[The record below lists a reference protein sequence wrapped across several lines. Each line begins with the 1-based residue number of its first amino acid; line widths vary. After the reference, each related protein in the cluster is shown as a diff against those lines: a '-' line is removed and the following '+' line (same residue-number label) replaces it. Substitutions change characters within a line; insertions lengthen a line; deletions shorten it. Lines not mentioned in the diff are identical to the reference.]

1 MPSAIVRAMYELK
14 ERRDA
19 GELVHLILDEVAQK
33 HDVSVEALRDVAEKS
48 WGSPLETDHERH
60 AARFEFLQNEADIR
74 RQASQLA
81 KAIYETNLP
90 HIREWKFWSINWER
104 EIADAIKEAGINN
117 PALAEAARDQF
128 MTDASRYEK
137 ILEPVRNQNA

>member
-1 MPSAIVRAMYELK
+1 MYELK

-19 GELVHLILDEVAQK
+19 VELVHIILPEVAEN
-33 HDVSVEALRDVAEKS
+33 HGVPVEALRDVAEKS
-48 WGSPLETDHERH
+48 WGSPLETDRERH
-60 AARFEFLQNEADIR
+60 AAHFEFVQNEADIR

-81 KAIYETNLP
+81 KAIYEANLP

-104 EIADAIKEAGINN
+104 EIAEAIKEAGISN

-137 ILEPVRNQNA
+137 ILQSVRNQNA